1 MADGSIRIDAT
12 VSDEQA
18 KKQIAQMTKD
28 IEKQSAAV
36 DKQAAKVH
44 KLAEQWNKVAAG
56 GTKGIKMQADLAAT
70 EKEAARLAARLD
82 EVNAEIEKAQSD
94 YNTKLKQA
102 ATGAIPQEEFSESA
116 QKLNSLVAESDKL
129 GEALRNADDKAAQLK
144 QQLAEIKQSSTMSS
158 AGQNVRQNLSN
169 ETTQLENMKAGL
181 KQSKSEMN
189 DFVSQ
194 TNSKMAK
201 LKRVVAGLGAGLKTS
216 VGSLQNSLGGKLGA
230 AIDKLKAK
238 FSNFGRSS
246 QKSMKKA
253 TGGVQSFGVRLRSI
267 VAGAL
272 FFNLISKALTAMADR
287 LGKALLANQTFAKSF
302 GQVKSNLL
310 TAFQP
315 IYESIIPW
323 LNKLMQALAQVT
335 AQMAQFIAS
344 VFGTTAQQ
352 AQENAKELNKQ
363 TDALDSTASSA
374 KKAEKALA
382 SFDTVQKLTNNSNN
396 TTDPSAPKFDT
407 DYSAVKNQTPQWLTD
422 FWKVFQDSWAQYG
435 QQTIESAKN
444 ALSALK
450 DMVSA
455 IGQSFM
461 AIWTNGTGLETLNN
475 IQLLL
480 QTIFDLIT
488 AIATAFTNA
497 WNTNN
502 TGEQMLQAIMNLLN
516 TIIQIITSIGQAFIN
531 AWNSGNA
538 GQAMLQAIMTAITN
552 VVSFVNSIGQ
562 AFLTAW
568 NDAGLGESIMGH
580 IISIVTNIAN
590 VIGNISQRLQEAWEK
605 NNNGVQIWEAIL
617 GIVDSILGFI
627 DRITE
632 ATAQW
637 AAHLNFEPLMESIRN
652 ILQAIKNLA
661 DSLGDV
667 LGDLYENVVLPMLTW
682 VIQTG
687 LPGLIN
693 LLASVIQFLAEHKT
707 LLALLT
713 DAVIGFVAAFKIASI
728 IQQLAS
734 MATAIGKVVSGISP
748 LTAVLALVITLTVGI
763 MRAWS
768 NLTPLERAT
777 TVIYGIVAAVAALA
791 VALGAVTGAAGAIA
805 AAAALAIGIGMVY
818 KNINAASKRSASS
831 TRAYSLG
838 NADRPVAL
846 STSDIPA
853 LANGAVISPNS
864 EFLALLGDQKSG
876 VNVETPLSTMID
888 AFNAALDARGGT
900 GNSSQPIELYIDG
913 AKFAR
918 ITGPYNS
925 GETRRRGVSL
935 VTGGA

>member
-158 AGQNVRQNLSN
+158 AGQNVRQNLAN

-201 LKRVVAGLGAGLKTS
+201 LKRVIAGLGAGLKTS
-216 VGSLQNSLGGKLGA
+216 VGSLQNFLGGKLGA

-382 SFDTVQKLTNNSNN
+382 SFDTVQKLTNKT
-396 TTDPSAPKFDT
+396 TTDPSTPKFDT
-407 DYSAVKNQTPQWLTD
+407 DYSAAKNQTPQWLTD

-480 QTIFDLIT
+480 QTIFNLIT

-516 TIIQIITSIGQAFIN
+516 TIIQIITSIGQAFIA
-531 AWNSGNA
+531 AWNDGNA

-562 AFLTAW
+562 AFLVAW
-568 NDAGLGESIMGH
+568 NQAGLGESIMGH

-590 VIGNISQRLQEAWEK
+590 AIGNISQRLQEAWEK

-617 GIVDSILGFI
+617 GIVDSILGYI
-627 DRITE
+627 DRCSK
-632 ATAQW
+632 ATADW
-637 AAHLNFEPLMESIRN
+637 AAQLNFEPLMESIKN
-652 ILQAIKNLA
+652 LLQAIKNLV
-661 DSLGDV
+661 DTIGEV
-667 LGDLYENVVLPMLTW
+667 LGNVHQSVVLPFLGW
-682 VIQTG
+682 VIETA

-693 LLASVIQFLAEHKT
+693 LLATVIQFLSEHQN
-707 LLALLT
+707 LLVVLT
-713 DAVIGFVAAFKIASI
+713 GLVVGFIAAFKLAVI
-728 IQQLAS
+728 IQQLIKMAS
-734 MATAIGKVVSGISP
+734 AISDVIALFTANPILIAVVAIV
-748 LTAVLALVITLTVGI
+748 AALALVIANWNKIKEVAGNVCDWIVEKIQAIIQTIKDAIQSVKDFFSTIGNKVSSGI
-763 MRAWS
+763 
-768 NLTPLERAT
+768 
-777 TVIYGIVAAVAALA
+777 
-791 VALGAVTGAAGAIA
+791 
-805 AAAALAIGIGMVY
+805 
-818 KNINAASKRSASS
+818 SS
-831 TRAYSLG
+831 FFGGGTSAYSLP
-838 NADRPVAL
+838 ASAAVSSYSL
-846 STSDIPA
+846 DIPA

-918 ITGPYNS
+918 ITGPYNT

-935 VTGGA
+935 VAGGA

>member
-36 DKQAAKVH
+36 DKQAAKVQ

-158 AGQNVRQNLSN
+158 AGQNVRQSLAN

-201 LKRVVAGLGAGLKTS
+201 LKRVIAGLGAGLKTS
-216 VGSLQNSLGGKLGA
+216 VGSLQNFLGGKLGA

-238 FSNFGRSS
+238 FANFGRSS

-323 LNKLMQALAQVT
+323 LNKLMQALSQVT

-382 SFDTVQKLTNNSNN
+382 SFDTVQKLTNN

-407 DYSAVKNQTPQWLTD
+407 DYSAAKNQTPQWLTD

-461 AIWTNGTGLETLNN
+461 AVWTNGTGLALLNN

-516 TIIQIITSIGQAFIN
+516 TIIQIITSIGQAFIA
-531 AWNSGNA
+531 AWNDGNA
-538 GQAMLQAIMTAITN
+538 GQIMLQSIMTLITTVVQAISAIGQAFLAAWNDGNAGQTMIN
-552 VVSFVNSIGQ
+552 TLIQMITAVVSLVNSIGQ
-562 AFLTAW
+562 AFIAAW
-568 NDAGLGESIMGH
+568 TDAGLGESIFSNILS
-580 IISIVTNIAN
+580 IITNIENAIKSLAEN
-590 VIGNISQRLQEAWEK
+590 LQSAWEY
-605 NNNGVQIWEAIL
+605 NGNGVAVWESVLKIIDDVLA
-617 GIVDSILGFI
+617 GIDKMSQ
-627 DRITE
+627 
-632 ATAQW
+632 ATADW
-637 AAHLNFEPLMESIRN
+637 ASGLNFEPLVTAFNNFMAALEPVVDLIMN
-652 ILQAIKNLA
+652 GLA
-661 DSLGDV
+661 WAW
-667 LGDLYENVVLPMLTW
+667 ENVLLPLASWTIEEAAPAVL
-682 VIQTG
+682 
-687 LPGLIN
+687 N
-693 LLASVIQFLAEHKT
+693 LLAA
-707 LLALLT
+707 ALQ
-713 DAVIGFVAAFKIASI
+713 AVY
-728 IQQLAS
+728 
-734 MATAIGKVVSGISP
+734 KVVSALAPILQTIWSIIKPIVQFIGFSVISIIKGLTDTITKLGDAISFVLNLISKIGSGIGSGISS
-748 LTAVLALVITLTVGI
+748 LVG
-763 MRAWS
+763 
-768 NLTPLERAT
+768 
-777 TVIYGIVAAVAALA
+777 
-791 VALGAVTGAAGAIA
+791 ALGGGLSAFSMDSPTAAY
-805 AAAALAIGIGMVY
+805 AL
-818 KNINAASKRSASS
+818 
-831 TRAYSLG
+831 
-838 NADRPVAL
+838 
-846 STSDIPA
+846 DIPA
-853 LANGAVISPNS
+853 LANGAVIGPNS

>member
-36 DKQAAKVH
+36 DKQAAKVQ
-44 KLAEQWNKVAAG
+44 KLADQWNKVAAG

-102 ATGAIPQEEFSESA
+102 TTGAIPQEEFSESA

-158 AGQNVRQNLSN
+158 AGQNVRQSLDN
-169 ETTQLENMKAGL
+169 ETTQLGNMKAGL

-201 LKRVVAGLGAGLKTS
+201 LKRVIAGLGVGLKSS

-287 LGKALLANQTFAKSF
+287 LGKALLANKTFAKSF

-352 AQENAKELNKQ
+352 AQENAKELNEQ

-382 SFDTVQKLTNNSNN
+382 SFDTVQKLSNNSNN

-516 TIIQIITSIGQAFIN
+516 TIIQIITSIGQAFIA
-531 AWNSGNA
+531 AWNDGNA
-538 GQAMLQAIMTAITN
+538 GQIMLQAIMTAITN

-562 AFLTAW
+562 AFIVAW
-568 NDAGLGESIMGH
+568 NQAGLGESIMGH
-580 IISIVTNIAN
+580 IISIITNIVNA
-590 VIGNISQRLQEAWEK
+590 IGNIAQRLQEAWEK
-605 NNNGVQIWEAIL
+605 NNTGVAIWTAIL
-617 GIVDSILGFI
+617 GIVDSVLGFV
-627 DRITE
+627 DRIAQ
-632 ATAQW
+632 ATANW
-637 AAHLNFEPLMESIRN
+637 AAQLNFSPLLESIKT
-652 ILQAIKNLA
+652 LLEGVKNLT
-661 DSLGDV
+661 DTLGESLGEIYQDII
-667 LGDLYENVVLPMLTW
+667 LPLLTW

-687 LPGLIN
+687 LP
-693 LLASVIQFLAEHKT
+693 SVIT
-707 LLALLT
+707 LLGSLANFIANNKVLVKSLIET
-713 DAVIGFVAAFKIASI
+713 VTLFVAAWKLTGIIAAVAKLVSTI
-728 IQQLAS
+728 NPLA
-734 MATAIGKVVSGISP
+734 AALGLVV
-748 LTAVLALVITLTVGI
+748 TLTLAV
-763 MRAWS
+763 MNAWS
-768 NLTPLERAT
+768 NLTTLERVT
-777 TVIYGIVAAVAALA
+777 TIIYGVVAAVAALA
-791 VALGAVTGAAGAIA
+791 VALGAVTGPAGAIA
-805 AAAALAIGIGMVY
+805 AAASIAVGIGMVALNTS
-818 KNINAASKRSASS
+818 KANKRSPSG
-831 TRAYSLG
+831 TRAYSG
-838 NADRPVAL
+838 DFSRPVAFSL
-846 STSDIPA
+846 DSVPH

>member
-158 AGQNVRQNLSN
+158 AGQNVRQNLAN

-201 LKRVVAGLGAGLKTS
+201 LKRVIAGLGAGLKTS
-216 VGSLQNSLGGKLGA
+216 VGSLQNFLGGKLGA
-230 AIDKLKAK
+230 AIDKLKSK
-238 FSNFGRSS
+238 FANFGRTS

-407 DYSAVKNQTPQWLTD
+407 DYSAAKNQTPQWLTD

-455 IGQSFM
+455 IGQAFM
-461 AIWTNGTGLETLNN
+461 EVWTNGTGLETLNN

-480 QTIFDLIT
+480 QTIFNLIT

-497 WNTNN
+497 WNANN

-516 TIIQIITSIGQAFIN
+516 TIIQIITSIGQAFIA
-531 AWNSGNA
+531 AWNDGNA
-538 GQAMLQAIMTAITN
+538 GQIMLQSIMTLITTVVQAINAIGQAFLAAWNDGNAGQTMIN
-552 VVSFVNSIGQ
+552 TLIQMITAVVNLVNSIGQ
-562 AFLTAW
+562 AFISAW
-568 NDAGLGESIMGH
+568 TDAGLGESIFSNILS
-580 IISIVTNIAN
+580 IITNIENAIKSLAEN
-590 VIGNISQRLQEAWEK
+590 LQSAWEY
-605 NNNGVQIWEAIL
+605 NGNGVAVWE
-617 GIVDSILGFI
+617 SILKII
-627 DRITE
+627 DDVLAGIDKMSQ
-632 ATAQW
+632 ATADW
-637 AAHLNFEPLMESIRN
+637 ASGLNFEPLVTAFN
-652 ILQAIKNLA
+652 NLMA
-661 DSLGDV
+661 ALEPV
-667 LGDLYENVVLPMLTW
+667 VDLIMNGLAWAWENVLLPLASWTIEEAAPAVL
-682 VIQTG
+682 
-687 LPGLIN
+687 N
-693 LLASVIQFLAEHKT
+693 LLAA
-707 LLALLT
+707 ALQ
-713 DAVIGFVAAFKIASI
+713 AVY
-728 IQQLAS
+728 
-734 MATAIGKVVSGISP
+734 KVVSALAPILQTIWSIIKPIVQFIGFSVISIIKGLTDTIAKLGDMLSFVLNLISKIGSSIGSGISS
-748 LTAVLALVITLTVGI
+748 LVG
-763 MRAWS
+763 
-768 NLTPLERAT
+768 
-777 TVIYGIVAAVAALA
+777 
-791 VALGAVTGAAGAIA
+791 ALGGGLSAFSLDSPTAAY
-805 AAAALAIGIGMVY
+805 AL
-818 KNINAASKRSASS
+818 
-831 TRAYSLG
+831 
-838 NADRPVAL
+838 
-846 STSDIPA
+846 DIPA

-935 VTGGA
+935 VAGGA

>member
-18 KKQIAQMTKD
+18 KKQIAQMTKY

-36 DKQAAKVH
+36 DKQAAKVQ

-158 AGQNVRQNLSN
+158 AGQNVRQNLAN
-169 ETTQLENMKAGL
+169 ETTQLGNMKAGL
-181 KQSKSEMN
+181 KQSKTEMN

-216 VGSLQNSLGGKLGA
+216 VGSLQNFLGGKLGA

-238 FSNFGRSS
+238 FSNFGRSI

-382 SFDTVQKLTNNSNN
+382 SFDTVQKLSNNSSN

-407 DYSAVKNQTPQWLTD
+407 DYSAAKNQTPQWLTD

-502 TGEQMLQAIMNLLN
+502 TGEQMLQAIMDLLN
-516 TIIQIITSIGQAFIN
+516 TIIQIITSIGQAFIA
-531 AWNSGNA
+531 AWNDGNA
-538 GQAMLQAIMTAITN
+538 GQIMLQSIMTLITTVVQAISAIGQAFLAAWNDGNAGQTMIN
-552 VVSFVNSIGQ
+552 TLIQMITAVVNLVNSIGQ
-562 AFLTAW
+562 AFIAAW
-568 NDAGLGESIMGH
+568 SDAGLGESIFSNILS
-580 IISIVTNIAN
+580 IITNIENTIKSLAEN
-590 VIGNISQRLQEAWEK
+590 LQSAWEY
-605 NNNGVQIWEAIL
+605 NGNGVAVWESIL
-617 GIVDSILGFI
+617 KIVDDVLAGI
-627 DRITE
+627 DKMSQ
-632 ATAQW
+632 ATADW
-637 AAHLNFEPLMESIRN
+637 ASGLNFEPLVTAFNNFMAALEPVVDLIMN
-652 ILQAIKNLA
+652 GLA
-661 DSLGDV
+661 WAW
-667 LGDLYENVVLPMLTW
+667 ENVLLPLASWTIEEAVPAVL
-682 VIQTG
+682 
-687 LPGLIN
+687 N
-693 LLASVIQFLAEHKT
+693 LLAA
-707 LLALLT
+707 ALQ
-713 DAVIGFVAAFKIASI
+713 AVY
-728 IQQLAS
+728 
-734 MATAIGKVVSGISP
+734 KVVSALAPILQTIWSIIKPIVQFIGFSVISIIKGLTDTITKLGDALSFVINLISKIGSGIGSGISS
-748 LTAVLALVITLTVGI
+748 LVG
-763 MRAWS
+763 
-768 NLTPLERAT
+768 
-777 TVIYGIVAAVAALA
+777 
-791 VALGAVTGAAGAIA
+791 ALGGG
-805 AAAALAIGIGMVY
+805 L
-818 KNINAASKRSASS
+818 SAFSLDS
-831 TRAYSLG
+831 PTAAYSL
-838 NADRPVAL
+838 
-846 STSDIPA
+846 DIPA

-900 GNSSQPIELYIDG
+900 VNSSQPIELYIDG

-935 VTGGA
+935 VAGGA

>member
-1 MADGSIRIDAT
+1 MADGSIRIEAT

-36 DKQAAKVH
+36 DKQAAKVQ

-56 GTKGIKMQADLAAT
+56 GTKGVKMQADLAAT

-158 AGQNVRQNLSN
+158 AGQNVRQNLAN

-201 LKRVVAGLGAGLKTS
+201 LKRVVAGLGAGLKSS
-216 VGSLQNSLGGKLGA
+216 VGSLQNFLGGKLGA

-287 LGKALLANQTFAKSF
+287 LGKALLANKTFAKSF

-382 SFDTVQKLTNNSNN
+382 SFDTVQKLTNKT
-396 TTDPSAPKFDT
+396 TTDPSTPKFDT
-407 DYSAVKNQTPQWLTD
+407 DYSAAKNQTPQWLTD

-455 IGQSFM
+455 IGQAFM
-461 AIWTNGTGLETLNN
+461 EVWTNGTGLETLNN

-480 QTIFDLIT
+480 QTIFNLIT

-516 TIIQIITSIGQAFIN
+516 TIIQIITSIGQAFIA
-531 AWNSGNA
+531 AWNDGNA

-562 AFLTAW
+562 AFLVAW
-568 NDAGLGESIMGH
+568 NQAGLGESIMGH

-590 VIGNISQRLQEAWEK
+590 AIGNISQRLQEAWEK

-617 GIVDSILGFI
+617 GIVDSILGYI
-627 DRITE
+627 DRCSK
-632 ATAQW
+632 ATADW
-637 AAHLNFEPLMESIRN
+637 AAQLNFEPLMESIKN
-652 ILQAIKNLA
+652 LLQAIKNLV
-661 DSLGDV
+661 DTIGEV
-667 LGDLYENVVLPMLTW
+667 LGNVHQSVVLPFLGW
-682 VIQTG
+682 VIETA

-693 LLASVIQFLAEHKT
+693 LLATVIQFLSEHQN
-707 LLALLT
+707 LLVVLT
-713 DAVIGFVAAFKIASI
+713 GLVVGFIAAFKLAVI
-728 IQQLAS
+728 IQQLIKMAS
-734 MATAIGKVVSGISP
+734 AISDVIALFTANPILIAVVAIV
-748 LTAVLALVITLTVGI
+748 AALALVIANWNKIKEVAGNVCDWIVEKIQAIIQTIKDAIQSVKDFFSTIGNKVSSGI
-763 MRAWS
+763 
-768 NLTPLERAT
+768 
-777 TVIYGIVAAVAALA
+777 
-791 VALGAVTGAAGAIA
+791 
-805 AAAALAIGIGMVY
+805 
-818 KNINAASKRSASS
+818 SS
-831 TRAYSLG
+831 FFGGGTSAYSLP
-838 NADRPVAL
+838 ASAAVSSYSL
-846 STSDIPA
+846 DIPA

>member
-36 DKQAAKVH
+36 DKQAAKVQ
-44 KLAEQWNKVAAG
+44 KLADQWNKVAAG

-102 ATGAIPQEEFSESA
+102 STGAIPQEEFSESA

-158 AGQNVRQNLSN
+158 AGQNVRQSLDN
-169 ETTQLENMKAGL
+169 ETTQLGNMKAGL

-201 LKRVVAGLGAGLKTS
+201 LKRVIAGLGVGLKSS

-238 FSNFGRSS
+238 FSSFGRSS

-382 SFDTVQKLTNNSNN
+382 SFDTVQKLTNKT
-396 TTDPSAPKFDT
+396 TTDPSTPKFDT
-407 DYSAVKNQTPQWLTD
+407 DYSAAKNQTPQWLTD

-455 IGQSFM
+455 IGHSFM

-480 QTIFDLIT
+480 QTIFNLIA

-590 VIGNISQRLQEAWEK
+590 AIGNISQRLQEAWEK

-617 GIVDSILGFI
+617 GIVDSILGYI
-627 DRITE
+627 DRCSK
-632 ATAQW
+632 ATADW
-637 AAHLNFEPLMESIRN
+637 AAQLNFEPLMESIKN
-652 ILQAIKNLA
+652 LLQAIKNLV
-661 DSLGDV
+661 DTIGEV
-667 LGDLYENVVLPMLTW
+667 LGNVHQSVVLPFLGW
-682 VIQTG
+682 VIETA

-693 LLASVIQFLAEHKT
+693 LLATVIQFLSEHQN
-707 LLALLT
+707 LLVVLT
-713 DAVIGFVAAFKIASI
+713 GLVVGFIAAFKLVAI
-728 IQQLAS
+728 IQQLIKMAS
-734 MATAIGKVVSGISP
+734 AISDVIALFTANPILIAVVAIV
-748 LTAVLALVITLTVGI
+748 AALALVIANWNKIKEVAGNVCD
-763 MRAWS
+763 W
-768 NLTPLERAT
+768 
-777 TVIYGIVAAVAALA
+777 IVEKIQ
-791 VALGAVTGAAGAIA
+791 AIIQTIKDA
-805 AAAALAIGIGMVY
+805 IQSVKDFFSAIGNKV
-818 KNINAASKRSASS
+818 SS
-831 TRAYSLG
+831 GISSFFGGGTSAYSLP
-838 NADRPVAL
+838 ASAAVSSYAL
-846 STSDIPA
+846 DIPA

>member
-1 MADGSIRIDAT
+1 MADGSIRIEAT

-36 DKQAAKVH
+36 DKQAAKVQ

-144 QQLAEIKQSSTMSS
+144 QQLAEIKQSSAMSS
-158 AGQNVRQNLSN
+158 AGQNVRQSLAN
-169 ETTQLENMKAGL
+169 ETTQLDNMKAGL

-201 LKRVVAGLGAGLKTS
+201 LKRIVAGLGAGLKTS

-253 TGGVQSFGVRLRSI
+253 TGGVQSFSVRLRSI

-287 LGKALLANQTFAKSF
+287 LGKALLANKTFAKSF

-382 SFDTVQKLTNNSNN
+382 SFDTVQKLSNKT

-407 DYSAVKNQTPQWLTD
+407 DYSAAKNQTPQWLTD

-461 AIWTNGTGLETLNN
+461 EIWTNGTGLETLNN

-480 QTIFDLIT
+480 QTIFNLIT

-590 VIGNISQRLQEAWEK
+590 AIGNISQRLQEAWEK

-617 GIVDSILGFI
+617 GIVDSILGYI
-627 DRITE
+627 DRCSK
-632 ATAQW
+632 ATADW
-637 AAHLNFEPLMESIRN
+637 AAQLNFEPLMESIKN
-652 ILQAIKNLA
+652 LLQAIKNLV
-661 DSLGDV
+661 DTIGEV
-667 LGDLYENVVLPMLTW
+667 LGNVHQSVVLPFLGW
-682 VIQTG
+682 VIETA

-693 LLASVIQFLAEHKT
+693 LLATVIQFLSEHQN
-707 LLALLT
+707 LLVVLT
-713 DAVIGFVAAFKIASI
+713 GLVVGFIAAFKLAAI
-728 IQQLAS
+728 IQQLVKMAS
-734 MATAIGKVVSGISP
+734 TISDVIALFTANPILIAVVAIV
-748 LTAVLALVITLTVGI
+748 AALALVIANWNKIKEVAGNVCD
-763 MRAWS
+763 W
-768 NLTPLERAT
+768 
-777 TVIYGIVAAVAALA
+777 IVEKIQ
-791 VALGAVTGAAGAIA
+791 AIIQTIKDA
-805 AAAALAIGIGMVY
+805 IQSVKDFFSAIGNKVSGGI
-818 KNINAASKRSASS
+818 SS
-831 TRAYSLG
+831 FFGGGTSAYSLP
-838 NADRPVAL
+838 ASAAVSSYAL
-846 STSDIPA
+846 DIPA

-864 EFLALLGDQKSG
+864 EFLALLGDQKNG

-935 VTGGA
+935 VAGGA

>member
-1 MADGSIRIDAT
+1 MADGSIRIEAT

-36 DKQAAKVH
+36 DKQAAKVQ

-56 GTKGIKMQADLAAT
+56 GTKGTKMQADLAAT

-82 EVNAEIEKAQSD
+82 EVNTEIEKAQSD

-144 QQLAEIKQSSTMSS
+144 QQLAEIKQSSAMSS
-158 AGQNVRQNLSN
+158 AGQNVRQSLAN
-169 ETTQLENMKAGL
+169 ETTQLDNMKAGL

-201 LKRVVAGLGAGLKTS
+201 LKRIVAGLGAGLKTS

-287 LGKALLANQTFAKSF
+287 LGKAMLANKTFAKSF

-315 IYESIIPW
+315 IYEAIIPW

-335 AQMAQFIAS
+335 AQMVQFIAS

-382 SFDTVQKLTNNSNN
+382 SFDTVQKLSNG
-396 TTDPSAPKFDT
+396 TTDPSTPKFDT
-407 DYSAVKNQTPQWLTD
+407 DYSAAKNQTPQWLTD

-455 IGQSFM
+455 IGQAFM
-461 AIWTNGTGLETLNN
+461 AVWTNGTGLALLNN

-480 QTIFDLIT
+480 QTIFNLIT

-516 TIIQIITSIGQAFIN
+516 TIIQIITSIGQAFIA
-531 AWNSGNA
+531 AWNDGNA
-538 GQAMLQAIMTAITN
+538 GQIMLQSIMTLITTVVQAINAIGQAFLAAWNDGNAGQTMIN
-552 VVSFVNSIGQ
+552 SLIQMITAVVNLVNSIGQ
-562 AFLTAW
+562 AFIAAW
-568 NDAGLGESIMGH
+568 SDAGLGESIFSNILS
-580 IISIVTNIAN
+580 IITNIENAIKSLAEN
-590 VIGNISQRLQEAWEK
+590 LQSAWEY
-605 NNNGVQIWEAIL
+605 NGNGVAVWE
-617 GIVDSILGFI
+617 SILKII
-627 DRITE
+627 DDVLAGIDKMSQ
-632 ATAQW
+632 ATADW
-637 AAHLNFEPLMESIRN
+637 ASGLNFEPLVTSFNNFMAALEPVVDLIMNGLAWAWENVLLPLASWTIEEAAPAVLN
-652 ILQAIKNLA
+652 LLAAALQAIYKVVSALA
-661 DSLGDV
+661 PILQTIWSIIKPIVQFIGFSVISIIEGLTDTITKLGDV
-667 LGDLYENVVLPMLTW
+667 ISFVLN
-682 VIQTG
+682 
-687 LPGLIN
+687 LI
-693 LLASVIQFLAEHKT
+693 SK
-707 LLALLT
+707 
-713 DAVIGFVAAFKIASI
+713 IGSG
-728 IQQLAS
+728 
-734 MATAIGKVVSGISP
+734 IGSGISS
-748 LTAVLALVITLTVGI
+748 LVG
-763 MRAWS
+763 
-768 NLTPLERAT
+768 
-777 TVIYGIVAAVAALA
+777 
-791 VALGAVTGAAGAIA
+791 ALGGGLSAFSLDSPTAAY
-805 AAAALAIGIGMVY
+805 AL
-818 KNINAASKRSASS
+818 
-831 TRAYSLG
+831 
-838 NADRPVAL
+838 
-846 STSDIPA
+846 DIPA

-888 AFNAALDARGGT
+888 AFNAALDARGGA

-918 ITGPYNS
+918 ITGPYNT

-935 VTGGA
+935 VAGGA

>member
-36 DKQAAKVH
+36 DKQAAKVQ

-82 EVNAEIEKAQSD
+82 EVNAEIEKAQID

-158 AGQNVRQNLSN
+158 AGQNVRQNLAN
-169 ETTQLENMKAGL
+169 ETTQLDNMKAGL

-201 LKRVVAGLGAGLKTS
+201 LKRVIAGLGAGLKTS
-216 VGSLQNSLGGKLGA
+216 VGSLQNFLGGKLGA

-238 FSNFGRSS
+238 FANFGRSS

-287 LGKALLANQTFAKSF
+287 LGKALLANKTFAKSF

-382 SFDTVQKLTNNSNN
+382 SFDTVQKLSNNSSN

-516 TIIQIITSIGQAFIN
+516 TIIQIITSIGQAFIA
-531 AWNSGNA
+531 AWNDGNA
-538 GQAMLQAIMTAITN
+538 GQIMLQSIMTLITTVVQAINAIGQAFLAAWNDGNAGQTMIN
-552 VVSFVNSIGQ
+552 TLIQMITAVVNLVNSIGQ
-562 AFLTAW
+562 AFITAW
-568 NDAGLGESIMGH
+568 TDAGLGESIFSNILS
-580 IISIVTNIAN
+580 IITNIENTIKSLAEN
-590 VIGNISQRLQEAWEK
+590 LQSAWEY
-605 NNNGVQIWEAIL
+605 NGNGVAIWESIL
-617 GIVDSILGFI
+617 KIVDDVLAGI
-627 DRITE
+627 DKMSQ
-632 ATAQW
+632 ATADW
-637 AAHLNFEPLMESIRN
+637 ASGLNFEPLVTAFNNFMAALEPVVDLIVNGLAWAWENVLLPLASWTIEEAAPAILN
-652 ILQAIKNLA
+652 LLAAALQAI
-661 DSLGDV
+661 
-667 LGDLYENVVLPMLTW
+667 Y
-682 VIQTG
+682 
-687 LPGLIN
+687 
-693 LLASVIQFLAEHKT
+693 
-707 LLALLT
+707 
-713 DAVIGFVAAFKIASI
+713 
-728 IQQLAS
+728 
-734 MATAIGKVVSGISP
+734 KVVSALAPILQTIWSIIKPIVQFIGFSVISIIKGLTDTITKLGDAISFVLNLISKIGSGIGSGISS
-748 LTAVLALVITLTVGI
+748 LVG
-763 MRAWS
+763 
-768 NLTPLERAT
+768 
-777 TVIYGIVAAVAALA
+777 
-791 VALGAVTGAAGAIA
+791 ALGGGLSAFSLDSPTAAY
-805 AAAALAIGIGMVY
+805 AL
-818 KNINAASKRSASS
+818 
-831 TRAYSLG
+831 
-838 NADRPVAL
+838 
-846 STSDIPA
+846 DIPA

-900 GNSSQPIELYIDG
+900 VNSSQPIELYIDG

>member
-36 DKQAAKVH
+36 DKQAAKVQ

-102 ATGAIPQEEFSESA
+102 ATGTIPQEEFSESA

-158 AGQNVRQNLSN
+158 AGQNVRQNLAN
-169 ETTQLENMKAGL
+169 ETTQLGNMKAGL

-201 LKRVVAGLGAGLKTS
+201 LKRVVASLGVGLKNS
-216 VGSLQNSLGGKLGA
+216 VGSLRNFLGGKLGA

-502 TGEQMLQAIMNLLN
+502 TGEQMLQSIMNLLN
-516 TIIQIITSIGQAFIN
+516 TIIQIITSIGQAFIA
-531 AWNSGNA
+531 AWNDGNA
-538 GQAMLQAIMTAITN
+538 GQIMLQSIMTLITTVVQAISAIGQAFLAAWNDGNAGQTMIN
-552 VVSFVNSIGQ
+552 TLIQMITAVVNLVNSIGQ
-562 AFLTAW
+562 AFIAAW
-568 NDAGLGESIMGH
+568 TDAGLGESIFSNILS
-580 IISIVTNIAN
+580 IITNIENAIKSLAEN
-590 VIGNISQRLQEAWEK
+590 LQSAWEY
-605 NNNGVQIWEAIL
+605 NGNGVAIWE
-617 GIVDSILGFI
+617 SILKII
-627 DRITE
+627 DDVLAGIDKMSQ
-632 ATAQW
+632 ATADW
-637 AAHLNFEPLMESIRN
+637 ASGLNFEPLVTAFNNFMAALEPVVDLIMN
-652 ILQAIKNLA
+652 GLA
-661 DSLGDV
+661 WAW
-667 LGDLYENVVLPMLTW
+667 ENVLLPLASWTIEEAAPAVL
-682 VIQTG
+682 
-687 LPGLIN
+687 N
-693 LLASVIQFLAEHKT
+693 LLAA
-707 LLALLT
+707 ALQ
-713 DAVIGFVAAFKIASI
+713 AVY
-728 IQQLAS
+728 
-734 MATAIGKVVSGISP
+734 KVVSALAPILQTIWSIIKPIVQFIGFSVISIIKGLTDTITKLGDALSFVINLISKIGSGIGSGISS
-748 LTAVLALVITLTVGI
+748 LVG
-763 MRAWS
+763 
-768 NLTPLERAT
+768 
-777 TVIYGIVAAVAALA
+777 
-791 VALGAVTGAAGAIA
+791 ALGGGLSAFSLDSPTAAY
-805 AAAALAIGIGMVY
+805 AL
-818 KNINAASKRSASS
+818 
-831 TRAYSLG
+831 
-838 NADRPVAL
+838 
-846 STSDIPA
+846 DIPA

>member
-36 DKQAAKVH
+36 DKQAAKVQ

-82 EVNAEIEKAQSD
+82 EVNAEIEKTQSD

-144 QQLAEIKQSSTMSS
+144 QQLVEIKQSSTMSS
-158 AGQNVRQNLSN
+158 AGQNVRQNLAN

-201 LKRVVAGLGAGLKTS
+201 LKRVIASLGAGLKTS
-216 VGSLQNSLGGKLGA
+216 VGSLQNFLGGKLGA

-238 FSNFGRSS
+238 FANFGRSS

-287 LGKALLANQTFAKSF
+287 LGKALLANKTFAKSF

-407 DYSAVKNQTPQWLTD
+407 DYSAAKNQTPKWLTN

-455 IGQSFM
+455 IGQAFM
-461 AIWTNGTGLETLNN
+461 SVWTNGTGLELLNN

-480 QTIFDLIT
+480 QTIFNLIT

-502 TGEQMLQAIMNLLN
+502 TGEQMLQSIMNLLN
-516 TIIQIITSIGQAFIN
+516 TIIQIITSIGQAFIA
-531 AWNSGNA
+531 AWNDGNA
-538 GQAMLQAIMTAITN
+538 GQIMLQSIMTLITTVVQAINAIGQAFLAAWNDGNAGQTMIN
-552 VVSFVNSIGQ
+552 TLIQMITAVVNLVNSIGQ
-562 AFLTAW
+562 AFIAAW
-568 NDAGLGESIMGH
+568 SDAGLGESIFSH
-580 IISIVTNIAN
+580 ILSIITNIENAIKSLAQN
-590 VIGNISQRLQEAWEK
+590 LQSAWEY
-605 NNNGVQIWEAIL
+605 NGNGVAVWE
-617 GIVDSILGFI
+617 SILKII
-627 DRITE
+627 DDVLAGIDKMSQ
-632 ATAQW
+632 ATADW
-637 AAHLNFEPLMESIRN
+637 ASGLNFEPLVTAFNNFMAALEPVVDLIMN
-652 ILQAIKNLA
+652 GLA
-661 DSLGDV
+661 WAW
-667 LGDLYENVVLPMLTW
+667 ENVLLPLASWTIEEAAPAVL
-682 VIQTG
+682 
-687 LPGLIN
+687 N
-693 LLASVIQFLAEHKT
+693 LLAA
-707 LLALLT
+707 ALQ
-713 DAVIGFVAAFKIASI
+713 AVY
-728 IQQLAS
+728 
-734 MATAIGKVVSGISP
+734 KVVSALAPILQTIWSIIKPIVQFIGFSVISIIKGLTDTITKLGDALSFVINLISKIGSGIGSGISS
-748 LTAVLALVITLTVGI
+748 LVG
-763 MRAWS
+763 
-768 NLTPLERAT
+768 
-777 TVIYGIVAAVAALA
+777 
-791 VALGAVTGAAGAIA
+791 ALGGG
-805 AAAALAIGIGMVY
+805 L
-818 KNINAASKRSASS
+818 SAFSLDS
-831 TRAYSLG
+831 PTAAYSL
-838 NADRPVAL
+838 
-846 STSDIPA
+846 DIPA

>member
-36 DKQAAKVH
+36 DKQAAKVQ

-70 EKEAARLAARLD
+70 EKESARLATRLD

-94 YNTKLKQA
+94 YSTKLKQA

-116 QKLNSLVAESDKL
+116 QKLNSLVAESDRL
-129 GEALRNADDKAAQLK
+129 GEALRNADAKAAQLK

-158 AGQNVRQNLSN
+158 AGQNVRQNLAN

-201 LKRVVAGLGAGLKTS
+201 LKRVIAGLGAGLKTS

-238 FSNFGRSS
+238 FANFGRSS

-382 SFDTVQKLTNNSNN
+382 SFDTVQKLSNNSNN

-407 DYSAVKNQTPQWLTD
+407 DYSAAKNQTPQWLTD

-516 TIIQIITSIGQAFIN
+516 TIIQIITSIGQAFIA
-531 AWNSGNA
+531 AWNDGNA
-538 GQAMLQAIMTAITN
+538 GQIMLQSIMTLITTVVQAISAIGQAFLAAWNDGNAGQTMIN
-552 VVSFVNSIGQ
+552 TLIQMITAVVNLVNSIGQ
-562 AFLTAW
+562 AFIAAW
-568 NDAGLGESIMGH
+568 TDAGLGESIFSNILS
-580 IISIVTNIAN
+580 IITNIENAIKSLAEN
-590 VIGNISQRLQEAWEK
+590 LQSAWEY
-605 NNNGVQIWEAIL
+605 NGNGVAIWE
-617 GIVDSILGFI
+617 SILKII
-627 DRITE
+627 DDVLAGIDKMSQ
-632 ATAQW
+632 ATADW
-637 AAHLNFEPLMESIRN
+637 ASGLNFEPLVTAFNNFMAALEPVVDLIMNGLAWAWENVLLPLASWTIEEAAPAILN
-652 ILQAIKNLA
+652 LLAAALQAI
-661 DSLGDV
+661 
-667 LGDLYENVVLPMLTW
+667 Y
-682 VIQTG
+682 
-687 LPGLIN
+687 
-693 LLASVIQFLAEHKT
+693 
-707 LLALLT
+707 
-713 DAVIGFVAAFKIASI
+713 
-728 IQQLAS
+728 
-734 MATAIGKVVSGISP
+734 KVVSALAPILQTIWSIIKPIVQFIGFSVISIIKGLTDTITKLGDALSFVINLISKIGSGIGSGISS
-748 LTAVLALVITLTVGI
+748 LVG
-763 MRAWS
+763 
-768 NLTPLERAT
+768 
-777 TVIYGIVAAVAALA
+777 
-791 VALGAVTGAAGAIA
+791 ALGGG
-805 AAAALAIGIGMVY
+805 L
-818 KNINAASKRSASS
+818 SAFSLDS
-831 TRAYSLG
+831 PTAAYSL
-838 NADRPVAL
+838 
-846 STSDIPA
+846 DIPA

-935 VTGGA
+935 VTGGV

>member
-1 MADGSIRIDAT
+1 MADGSIRIEAT

-36 DKQAAKVH
+36 DKQAAKVQ

-56 GTKGIKMQADLAAT
+56 GAKGIKMQADLAAT
-70 EKEAARLAARLD
+70 EKDAARLATRLD

-158 AGQNVRQNLSN
+158 AGQNVRQSLDN
-169 ETTQLENMKAGL
+169 ETTQLGNMKAGL

-230 AIDKLKAK
+230 AIDKLKSK

-287 LGKALLANQTFAKSF
+287 LGKALLANKTFAKSF

-382 SFDTVQKLTNNSNN
+382 SFDTVQKLTNKT
-396 TTDPSAPKFDT
+396 TTDPSTPKFDT
-407 DYSAVKNQTPQWLTD
+407 DYSAAKNQTPQWLTD

-455 IGQSFM
+455 IGQAFM
-461 AIWTNGTGLETLNN
+461 AVWTNGTGLALLNN

-480 QTIFDLIT
+480 QTIFNLIT

-590 VIGNISQRLQEAWEK
+590 AIGNISQRLQEAWEK

-637 AAHLNFEPLMESIRN
+637 AAQLNFEPLMESIKN
-652 ILQAIKNLA
+652 LLQAIKNLV
-661 DSLGDV
+661 DTIGDV
-667 LGDLYENVVLPMLTW
+667 LGNVYQSVVLPFLGW
-682 VIQTG
+682 VIETA

-693 LLASVIQFLAEHKT
+693 LLASVIQFLSEHQN
-707 LLALLT
+707 LLVVLT
-713 DAVIGFVAAFKIASI
+713 GLVVGFIAAFKLVAI
-728 IQQLAS
+728 IQQLVKMAS
-734 MATAIGKVVSGISP
+734 TISDVIALFTANPILVAVVAIV
-748 LTAVLALVITLTVGI
+748 AALALVIANWNKIKEVAGNVCD
-763 MRAWS
+763 W
-768 NLTPLERAT
+768 
-777 TVIYGIVAAVAALA
+777 IVEKIQ
-791 VALGAVTGAAGAIA
+791 AIIQTIKDA
-805 AAAALAIGIGMVY
+805 IQSVKDFFSAIGNKV
-818 KNINAASKRSASS
+818 SS
-831 TRAYSLG
+831 GISSFFGGGTSAYSLP
-838 NADRPVAL
+838 ASAAVSSYAL
-846 STSDIPA
+846 DIPA

-864 EFLALLGDQKSG
+864 EFLALLGDQKNG

-918 ITGPYNS
+918 ITGPYNT

-935 VTGGA
+935 VAGGA

>member
-1 MADGSIRIDAT
+1 MADGSIRIEAT

-36 DKQAAKVH
+36 DKQAAKVQ

-70 EKEAARLAARLD
+70 EKEAARLATRLD

-116 QKLNSLVAESDKL
+116 QKLNSLVTESDKL

-158 AGQNVRQNLSN
+158 AGQNVRQNLAN
-169 ETTQLENMKAGL
+169 ETTQLDNMKAGL

-201 LKRVVAGLGAGLKTS
+201 LKRVIAGLGAGLKTS

-238 FSNFGRSS
+238 FSGFGRSS

-287 LGKALLANQTFAKSF
+287 LGKALLANKTFAKSF

-352 AQENAKELNKQ
+352 AQENAKELNNQ

-382 SFDTVQKLTNNSNN
+382 SFDTVQKLSNKT
-396 TTDPSAPKFDT
+396 TTDPSTPKFDT
-407 DYSAVKNQTPQWLTD
+407 DYSAAGNQTPQWLTD
-422 FWKVFQDSWAQYG
+422 FWKVFQQSWAQYG

-455 IGQSFM
+455 IGQAFM
-461 AIWTNGTGLETLNN
+461 EVWTNGTGLETLNN

-480 QTIFDLIT
+480 QTIFNLIN

-516 TIIQIITSIGQAFIN
+516 TIIQIITSIGQAFIA
-531 AWNSGNA
+531 AWNDGNA
-538 GQAMLQAIMTAITN
+538 GQIMLQSIMALITTVVQAINAIGQAFLAAWNDGNAGQTMINTLIQMITA
-552 VVSFVNSIGQ
+552 VVNLVNSIGQ
-562 AFLTAW
+562 AFIAAW
-568 NDAGLGESIMGH
+568 TDAGLGESIFSH
-580 IISIVTNIAN
+580 IFSIITNIENAIKSLAEN
-590 VIGNISQRLQEAWEK
+590 LQSAWEY
-605 NNNGVQIWEAIL
+605 NGNGVDIWK
-617 GIVDSILGFI
+617 SILKII
-627 DRITE
+627 DDVLAGIDKMSQ
-632 ATAQW
+632 ATADW
-637 AAHLNFEPLMESIRN
+637 ASGLNFEPLVT
-652 ILQAIKNLA
+652 AFKNFMAALEPVVDLIMNGLA
-661 DSLGDV
+661 WAW
-667 LGDLYENVVLPMLTW
+667 ENVLLPLASWTIEEAAPAVL
-682 VIQTG
+682 
-687 LPGLIN
+687 N
-693 LLASVIQFLAEHKT
+693 LLAA
-707 LLALLT
+707 ALQ
-713 DAVIGFVAAFKIASI
+713 AAY
-728 IQQLAS
+728 
-734 MATAIGKVVSGISP
+734 KVVSALAPILQTIWSIIKPIVQFIGFSVISIIEGLTDTITRLGDAISFVLNLISKIGSGIGSGISS
-748 LTAVLALVITLTVGI
+748 LVG
-763 MRAWS
+763 
-768 NLTPLERAT
+768 
-777 TVIYGIVAAVAALA
+777 
-791 VALGAVTGAAGAIA
+791 ALGGGLSAFSLDSPTAAY
-805 AAAALAIGIGMVY
+805 AL
-818 KNINAASKRSASS
+818 
-831 TRAYSLG
+831 
-838 NADRPVAL
+838 
-846 STSDIPA
+846 DIPA

-935 VTGGA
+935 VAGGA

>member
-1 MADGSIRIDAT
+1 MADGSIRIEAT

-36 DKQAAKVH
+36 DKQAAKVQ

-70 EKEAARLAARLD
+70 EKEAARLATRLD

-94 YNTKLKQA
+94 YSTKLKQA

-158 AGQNVRQNLSN
+158 AGQNVRQNLAN

-201 LKRVVAGLGAGLKTS
+201 LKRVVAGLGAGLKSS

-287 LGKALLANQTFAKSF
+287 LGKALLANKTFAKSF

-382 SFDTVQKLTNNSNN
+382 SFDTVQKLTNKT
-396 TTDPSAPKFDT
+396 TTDPSTPKFDT
-407 DYSAVKNQTPQWLTD
+407 DYSAAKNQTPQWLTD

-455 IGQSFM
+455 IGQAFM
-461 AIWTNGTGLETLNN
+461 AVWTNGTGLALLNN

-480 QTIFDLIT
+480 QTIFNLIT

-497 WNTNN
+497 WNANN

-516 TIIQIITSIGQAFIN
+516 TIVQIITSIGQAFIN

-562 AFLTAW
+562 AFIVAW
-568 NDAGLGESIMGH
+568 NQAGLGESIMGH
-580 IISIVTNIAN
+580 IISIITNIAN
-590 VIGNISQRLQEAWEK
+590 AIGNIAQRLQEAWQE
-605 NNNGVQIWEAIL
+605 NNNGIQIWTAIL
-617 GIVDSILGFI
+617 GIVDSVLGFI

-632 ATAQW
+632 ATANW
-637 AAHLNFEPLMESIRN
+637 AAQLNFTPLMESVRN
-652 ILQAIKNLA
+652 ILQAIKNLV
-661 DSLGDV
+661 DTIGEV
-667 LGDLYENVVLPMLTW
+667 LGNVYQSVVLPFLGW
-682 VIQTG
+682 VIETA

-693 LLASVIQFLAEHKT
+693 LLASVIQFLSEHQN
-707 LLALLT
+707 LLVVLT
-713 DAVIGFVAAFKIASI
+713 GLVVGFIAAFKLVVI
-728 IQQLAS
+728 IQQLAQ
-734 MATAIGKVVSGISP
+734 MASTLSSVIALFTANPILIAIVAIV
-748 LTAVLALVITLTVGI
+748 AALALVIANWDKIKEVAGNVCDWIVEKIKAIIQTIKDAIQSVKDFFSSIGNKVSSGI
-763 MRAWS
+763 S
-768 NLTPLERAT
+768 SFF
-777 TVIYGIVAAVAALA
+777 GG
-791 VALGAVTGAAGAIA
+791 GA
-805 AAAALAIGIGMVY
+805 
-818 KNINAASKRSASS
+818 K
-831 TRAYSLG
+831 AYSLP
-838 NADRPVAL
+838 ASPAVSSYSLDV
-846 STSDIPA
+846 PA

-888 AFNAALDARGGT
+888 AFNAALDARGST

>member
-36 DKQAAKVH
+36 DKQAAKVQ

-70 EKEAARLAARLD
+70 EKEAARLATRLD

-94 YNTKLKQA
+94 YSTKLKQA

-158 AGQNVRQNLSN
+158 AGQNVRQNLAN

-238 FSNFGRSS
+238 FSSFGRSS

-272 FFNLISKALTAMADR
+272 FFNLISKALTAMTDR
-287 LGKALLANQTFAKSF
+287 LGKALLANKTFAKSF

-315 IYESIIPW
+315 IYESIIPL

-382 SFDTVQKLTNNSNN
+382 SFDTVQKLTNKT

-407 DYSAVKNQTPQWLTD
+407 DYSAVKNQAPQWLTD

-480 QTIFDLIT
+480 QTIFNLIT

-562 AFLTAW
+562 AFLVAW
-568 NDAGLGESIMGH
+568 NQAGLGESIMGH

-590 VIGNISQRLQEAWEK
+590 AIGNISQRLQEAWEK

-652 ILQAIKNLA
+652 IMQAIKNLA

-693 LLASVIQFLAEHKT
+693 LLANVIQFLSEHKT

-734 MATAIGKVVSGISP
+734 MAAAIGKVVAGISP
-748 LTAVLALVITLTVGI
+748 LTAVLALVITLTIGI
-763 MRAWS
+763 MSAWS

-791 VALGAVTGAAGAIA
+791 VAIGAVTGAAGAIA

-818 KNINAASKRSASS
+818 KNINAASKRSSASA

-838 NADRPVAL
+838 NTDRPVAF
-846 STSDIPA
+846 SMNDIPA
-853 LANGAVISPNS
+853 LASGAVISPNS

-876 VNVETPLSTMID
+876 VNIETPLSTMID

>member
-158 AGQNVRQNLSN
+158 AGQNVRQSLDN
-169 ETTQLENMKAGL
+169 ETTQLGNMKAGL

-194 TNSKMAK
+194 TNSKMAR
-201 LKRVVAGLGAGLKTS
+201 LKRVIAGLGAGLKTS

-287 LGKALLANQTFAKSF
+287 LGKALLANKTFAKSF

-516 TIIQIITSIGQAFIN
+516 TIVQIITSIGQAFIN

-562 AFLTAW
+562 AFLVAW
-568 NDAGLGESIMGH
+568 NQAGLGESIMGH

-652 ILQAIKNLA
+652 ILKAIKNLA

-713 DAVIGFVAAFKIASI
+713 DAVIGFVTAFKITSI

-748 LTAVLALVITLTVGI
+748 LTAVLALVIALTAGI
-763 MRAWS
+763 MSAWS

-838 NADRPVAL
+838 NADRPVAPYSL
-846 STSDIPA
+846 DIPA

>member
-1 MADGSIRIDAT
+1 MADGSIRIEAT

-36 DKQAAKVH
+36 DKQAAKVQ

-56 GTKGIKMQADLAAT
+56 GTKGTKMQADLAAT

-102 ATGAIPQEEFSESA
+102 AMGAIPQEEFSESA

-158 AGQNVRQNLSN
+158 AGQNVRQNLAN

-216 VGSLQNSLGGKLGA
+216 VGSLQNFLGGKLGA

-287 LGKALLANQTFAKSF
+287 LGKALLANKTFAKSF

-382 SFDTVQKLTNNSNN
+382 SFDTVQKLSNG

-407 DYSAVKNQTPQWLTD
+407 DYSAAKNQTPQWLTD

-450 DMVSA
+450 DMVAA
-455 IGQSFM
+455 IGRSFM
-461 AIWTNGTGLETLNN
+461 AVWTNGTGLETLNN

-480 QTIFDLIT
+480 QTIFNLIT

-497 WNTNN
+497 WNANN

-590 VIGNISQRLQEAWEK
+590 AIGNISQRLQEAWEK

-632 ATAQW
+632 ATANW
-637 AAHLNFEPLMESIRN
+637 AAQLNFEPLMGSIKN
-652 ILQAIKNLA
+652 LLQAIKNLV
-661 DSLGDV
+661 DTIGEV
-667 LGDLYENVVLPMLTW
+667 LGNVYQSVVLPFLGW
-682 VIQTG
+682 VIETA

-693 LLASVIQFLAEHKT
+693 LLATVIQFLSEHQN
-707 LLALLT
+707 LLVVLT
-713 DAVIGFVAAFKIASI
+713 GLVVGFIAAFKLAAI
-728 IQQLAS
+728 IQQLVKMAS
-734 MATAIGKVVSGISP
+734 AISDVIALFTANPILIAVVAIV
-748 LTAVLALVITLTVGI
+748 AALALVIANWNKIKEVAGNVCD
-763 MRAWS
+763 W
-768 NLTPLERAT
+768 
-777 TVIYGIVAAVAALA
+777 IVEKIQ
-791 VALGAVTGAAGAIA
+791 AIIQTIKDA
-805 AAAALAIGIGMVY
+805 IQSVKDFFSAIGNKV
-818 KNINAASKRSASS
+818 SS
-831 TRAYSLG
+831 GISSFFGGGTSAYSLP
-838 NADRPVAL
+838 ASAAVSSYSL
-846 STSDIPA
+846 DIPA

-864 EFLALLGDQKSG
+864 EFLALLGDQKNG

-918 ITGPYNS
+918 ITGPYNT

-935 VTGGA
+935 VAGGA

>member
-36 DKQAAKVH
+36 DKQAAKVQ

-158 AGQNVRQNLSN
+158 AGQNARQNLTN

-287 LGKALLANQTFAKSF
+287 LGKALIANKTFAKSF

-382 SFDTVQKLTNNSNN
+382 SFDTVQKLSNG

-407 DYSAVKNQTPQWLTD
+407 DYSAAKNQTPQWLTD

-480 QTIFDLIT
+480 QTIFNLIT

-590 VIGNISQRLQEAWEK
+590 AIGNISQRLQEAWEK

-693 LLASVIQFLAEHKT
+693 LLANVIRFLSEHKT

-713 DAVIGFVAAFKIASI
+713 HAVIGFVAAFKIASI

-734 MATAIGKVVSGISP
+734 MATAIGKVVAGITP
-748 LTAVLALVITLTVGI
+748 LTAALALIIMLTAGI
-763 MRAWS
+763 MSSWR
-768 NLTPLERAT
+768 NLTPFERAT
-777 TVIYGIVAAVAALA
+777 SIIFGLVAAVAALA
-791 VALGAVTGAAGAIA
+791 VALGAVTGAAGAIVA
-805 AAAALAIGIGMVY
+805 AVAIATGIGVVY
-818 KNINAASKRSASS
+818 SNIKNASKRSSASS
-831 TRAYSLG
+831 ASAYSLG
-838 NADRPVAL
+838 NGNRPVAF
-846 STSDIPA
+846 SMNDVPA

-888 AFNAALDARGGT
+888 AFNQALDARGG

-918 ITGPYNS
+918 ITGPYNT

-935 VTGGA
+935 VTGGV

>member
-36 DKQAAKVH
+36 DKQAAKVQ

-158 AGQNVRQNLSN
+158 AGQNVRQNLAN
-169 ETTQLENMKAGL
+169 ETTQLGNMKAGL

-238 FSNFGRSS
+238 FSSFGRSS

-287 LGKALLANQTFAKSF
+287 LGKALLANKTFAKSF

-480 QTIFDLIT
+480 QTIFNLIT

-502 TGEQMLQAIMNLLN
+502 TGEQMLQSIMNLLN
-516 TIIQIITSIGQAFIN
+516 TIIQIITSIGQAFIA
-531 AWNSGNA
+531 AWNDGNA
-538 GQAMLQAIMTAITN
+538 GQIMLQSIMTLITTVVQAISAIGQAFLAAWNDGNAGQTMIN
-552 VVSFVNSIGQ
+552 TLIQMITAVVNLVNSIGQ
-562 AFLTAW
+562 AFIAAW
-568 NDAGLGESIMGH
+568 SDAGLGESIFSNILS
-580 IISIVTNIAN
+580 IITNIENTIKSLAEN
-590 VIGNISQRLQEAWEK
+590 LQSAWEY
-605 NNNGVQIWEAIL
+605 NGNGVAVWE
-617 GIVDSILGFI
+617 SILKII
-627 DRITE
+627 DDVLAGIDKMSQ
-632 ATAQW
+632 ATADW
-637 AAHLNFEPLMESIRN
+637 ASGLNFEPLVTAFNNFMAALEPVVDLIMN
-652 ILQAIKNLA
+652 GLA
-661 DSLGDV
+661 WAW
-667 LGDLYENVVLPMLTW
+667 ENVLLPLASWTIEEAAPAVL
-682 VIQTG
+682 
-687 LPGLIN
+687 N
-693 LLASVIQFLAEHKT
+693 LLAA
-707 LLALLT
+707 ALQ
-713 DAVIGFVAAFKIASI
+713 AVY
-728 IQQLAS
+728 
-734 MATAIGKVVSGISP
+734 KVVSALAPILQTIWSIIKPIVQFIGFSVISIIKGLTDTITKLGDALSFVINLISKIGSGIGSGISS
-748 LTAVLALVITLTVGI
+748 LVG
-763 MRAWS
+763 
-768 NLTPLERAT
+768 
-777 TVIYGIVAAVAALA
+777 
-791 VALGAVTGAAGAIA
+791 ALGGG
-805 AAAALAIGIGMVY
+805 L
-818 KNINAASKRSASS
+818 SAFSLDS
-831 TRAYSLG
+831 PTAAYSL
-838 NADRPVAL
+838 
-846 STSDIPA
+846 DIPA

-888 AFNAALDARGGT
+888 AFNAALDARGGN

>member
-1 MADGSIRIDAT
+1 MADGSIRIEAT

-36 DKQAAKVH
+36 DKQAAKVQ

-158 AGQNVRQNLSN
+158 AGQNVRQNLAN

-201 LKRVVAGLGAGLKTS
+201 LKRVIAGLGAGLKTS
-216 VGSLQNSLGGKLGA
+216 VGSLQNFLGGKLGA

-238 FSNFGRSS
+238 FSSFGRSS

-287 LGKALLANQTFAKSF
+287 LGKALLANKTFAKSF

-382 SFDTVQKLTNNSNN
+382 SFDTVQKLTNKT
-396 TTDPSAPKFDT
+396 TTDPSTPKFDT
-407 DYSAVKNQTPQWLTD
+407 DYSAAKNQTPQWLTD

-455 IGQSFM
+455 IGQSFI

-480 QTIFDLIT
+480 QTIFNLIN

-497 WNTNN
+497 WNANN

-516 TIIQIITSIGQAFIN
+516 TIIQIITSIGQAFIA
-531 AWNSGNA
+531 AWNDGNA
-538 GQAMLQAIMTAITN
+538 GQIMLQSIMTLITTVVQAINAIGQAFLAAWNDGNAGQTMIN
-552 VVSFVNSIGQ
+552 TLIQMITAVVNLVNSIGQ
-562 AFLTAW
+562 AFIAAW
-568 NDAGLGESIMGH
+568 SDAGLGESIFSNILS
-580 IISIVTNIAN
+580 IITNIENAIKSLAEN
-590 VIGNISQRLQEAWEK
+590 LQSAWEY
-605 NNNGVQIWEAIL
+605 NGNGVAVWE
-617 GIVDSILGFI
+617 SILKII
-627 DRITE
+627 DDVLAGIDKMSQ
-632 ATAQW
+632 ATADW
-637 AAHLNFEPLMESIRN
+637 ASGLNFEPLVTAFNNFMAALEPVVDLIMNGLAWAWENVLLPLASWTIEDAVPAILN
-652 ILQAIKNLA
+652 LLAAALQAI
-661 DSLGDV
+661 
-667 LGDLYENVVLPMLTW
+667 Y
-682 VIQTG
+682 
-687 LPGLIN
+687 
-693 LLASVIQFLAEHKT
+693 
-707 LLALLT
+707 
-713 DAVIGFVAAFKIASI
+713 
-728 IQQLAS
+728 
-734 MATAIGKVVSGISP
+734 KVVSALAPILQTIWSIIKPIVQFIGFSVISIIEGLTDTITKLGDAISFVLNLISKIGSGIGSGISS
-748 LTAVLALVITLTVGI
+748 LVG
-763 MRAWS
+763 
-768 NLTPLERAT
+768 
-777 TVIYGIVAAVAALA
+777 
-791 VALGAVTGAAGAIA
+791 ALGGGLSAFSLDSPTAAY
-805 AAAALAIGIGMVY
+805 AL
-818 KNINAASKRSASS
+818 
-831 TRAYSLG
+831 
-838 NADRPVAL
+838 
-846 STSDIPA
+846 DIPA
-853 LANGAVISPNS
+853 LASGAVISPNS

-900 GNSSQPIELYIDG
+900 GNNSQPIELYIDG

-918 ITGPYNS
+918 ITGPYNT

>member
-1 MADGSIRIDAT
+1 MADGSIRIEAT

-36 DKQAAKVH
+36 DKQAAKVQ

-56 GTKGIKMQADLAAT
+56 GTKGVKMQADLAAT

-158 AGQNVRQNLSN
+158 AGQNVRQNLAN
-169 ETTQLENMKAGL
+169 ETTQLDNMKAGL

-201 LKRVVAGLGAGLKTS
+201 LKRVIAGLGVGLKSS

-287 LGKALLANQTFAKSF
+287 LGKALLANKTFAKSF

-335 AQMAQFIAS
+335 AQMAQFTAS
-344 VFGTTAQQ
+344 VFGTTAQK
-352 AQENAKELNKQ
+352 AQDNAKALEEQ
-363 TDALDSTASSA
+363 VDATNDTTKAT

-382 SFDTVQKLTNNSNN
+382 SFDTVQKLSNNSNN

-444 ALSALK
+444 ALTALK

-516 TIIQIITSIGQAFIN
+516 TIIQIITSIGQAFIA
-531 AWNSGNA
+531 AWNDGNA
-538 GQAMLQAIMTAITN
+538 GQIMLQAIMAAITN

-568 NDAGLGESIMGH
+568 NQAGLGESIMGH
-580 IISIVTNIAN
+580 IISIITNIVNA
-590 VIGNISQRLQEAWEK
+590 IGNIAQRLQEAWEK
-605 NNNGVQIWEAIL
+605 NNTGVAIWTAIL
-617 GIVDSILGFI
+617 GIVDSVLGFV
-627 DRITE
+627 DRIAQ
-632 ATAQW
+632 ATANW
-637 AAHLNFEPLMESIRN
+637 AARLNFSPLLESIKT
-652 ILQAIKNLA
+652 LLEGVKNLT
-661 DSLGDV
+661 DTLGEA
-667 LGDLYENVVLPMLTW
+667 LGEIYQDIILPLLTW

-687 LPGLIN
+687 LP
-693 LLASVIQFLAEHKT
+693 SVIT
-707 LLALLT
+707 LLGSLANFIANNKVLVKSLIE
-713 DAVIGFVAAFKIASI
+713 AVTLFVAAWKLTGIIAAVAKLVSTI
-728 IQQLAS
+728 NPLA
-734 MATAIGKVVSGISP
+734 AALGLVV
-748 LTAVLALVITLTVGI
+748 TLTLAV
-763 MRAWS
+763 MNAWS
-768 NLTPLERAT
+768 NLTTLERVT
-777 TVIYGIVAAVAALA
+777 TIIYGVVAAVAALA
-791 VALGAVTGAAGAIA
+791 VALGAVTGPAGAIA
-805 AAAALAIGIGMVY
+805 AAASIAVGIGMVALNTS
-818 KNINAASKRSASS
+818 KANKRSSS
-831 TRAYSLG
+831 GTRAYSG
-838 NADRPVAL
+838 DFSRPVAFSL
-846 STSDIPA
+846 DSVPH

>member
-1 MADGSIRIDAT
+1 M
-12 VSDEQA
+12 
-18 KKQIAQMTKD
+18 
-28 IEKQSAAV
+28 
-36 DKQAAKVH
+36 
-44 KLAEQWNKVAAG
+44 
-56 GTKGIKMQADLAAT
+56 
-70 EKEAARLAARLD
+70 
-82 EVNAEIEKAQSD
+82 
-94 YNTKLKQA
+94 
-102 ATGAIPQEEFSESA
+102 
-116 QKLNSLVAESDKL
+116 

-158 AGQNVRQNLSN
+158 AGQNVRQSLDN
-169 ETTQLENMKAGL
+169 ETTQLGNMKAGL

-230 AIDKLKAK
+230 AIDKLKSK

-287 LGKALLANQTFAKSF
+287 LGKALLANKTFAKF

-407 DYSAVKNQTPQWLTD
+407 DYSAAKNQTPQWLTD

-455 IGQSFM
+455 IGQAFM
-461 AIWTNGTGLETLNN
+461 SVWTNGTGLELLNN

-480 QTIFDLIT
+480 QTIFNLIT

-516 TIIQIITSIGQAFIN
+516 TIIQIITSIGQAFIA
-531 AWNSGNA
+531 AWNDGNA
-538 GQAMLQAIMTAITN
+538 GQIMLQAIMTAITN

-562 AFLTAW
+562 AFIVAW
-568 NDAGLGESIMGH
+568 NQAGLGESIMGH
-580 IISIVTNIAN
+580 IISIITNIAN
-590 VIGNISQRLQEAWEK
+590 AIGNISQRLQEAWEK

-637 AAHLNFEPLMESIRN
+637 AAHLNFEPLMESIKN

-713 DAVIGFVAAFKIASI
+713 DAVIGFVTAFKITSI

-748 LTAVLALVITLTVGI
+748 LTAVLALVIALTAGI
-763 MRAWS
+763 MSAWS

-838 NADRPVAL
+838 NADRPVAPYSL
-846 STSDIPA
+846 DIPA

>member
-36 DKQAAKVH
+36 DKQAAKVQ

-70 EKEAARLAARLD
+70 EKEAARLATRLD

-94 YNTKLKQA
+94 YSTKLKQA

-116 QKLNSLVAESDKL
+116 QKLNSLVAESDRL
-129 GEALRNADDKAAQLK
+129 GEALRNADAKAAQLK
-144 QQLAEIKQSSTMSS
+144 QQLTEIQQSSTMSS
-158 AGQNVRQNLSN
+158 AGQNVRQNLAN

-201 LKRVVAGLGAGLKTS
+201 LKRVIASLGVGLKTS
-216 VGSLQNSLGGKLGA
+216 VGSLQNSLGSKLGA
-230 AIDKLKAK
+230 TIDKLKSK

-272 FFNLISKALTAMADR
+272 FFNLISKALTAMTDR
-287 LGKALLANQTFAKSF
+287 LGKALLANKTFAKSF

-315 IYESIIPW
+315 IYESIIPL

-382 SFDTVQKLTNNSNN
+382 SFDTVQKLTNNSSN

-450 DMVSA
+450 DMISA
-455 IGQSFM
+455 IGQAFM
-461 AIWTNGTGLETLNN
+461 AVWTNGTGLALLNN

-480 QTIFDLIT
+480 QTIFNLIT
-488 AIATAFTNA
+488 SIATAFTNA
-497 WNTNN
+497 WNANN
-502 TGEQMLQAIMNLLN
+502 TGEQMLQVIMNLLN
-516 TIIQIITSIGQAFIN
+516 TIVQIITSIGQAFIN

-562 AFLTAW
+562 AFIVAW
-568 NDAGLGESIMGH
+568 NQAGLGESIMGH

-617 GIVDSILGFI
+617 GIVDSILGYI
-627 DRITE
+627 DRCSK
-632 ATAQW
+632 ATADW
-637 AAHLNFEPLMESIRN
+637 AAQLNFEPLMESIKN
-652 ILQAIKNLA
+652 LLQAIKNLV
-661 DSLGDV
+661 DTIGEV
-667 LGDLYENVVLPMLTW
+667 LGNVHQSIVLPFLGW
-682 VIQTG
+682 VIETA

-693 LLASVIQFLAEHKT
+693 LLASVIQFLSEHQN
-707 LLALLT
+707 LLVVLT
-713 DAVIGFVAAFKIASI
+713 GLVVGFIAAFKLIAI
-728 IQQLAS
+728 IQQLVKMAS
-734 MATAIGKVVSGISP
+734 AISDVIALFTANPILVAVVAIV
-748 LTAVLALVITLTVGI
+748 AALALVIANWDKIKEVAGNVCD
-763 MRAWS
+763 W
-768 NLTPLERAT
+768 
-777 TVIYGIVAAVAALA
+777 IVEKIQAIIQTIKDAIQAVKDFFS
-791 VALGAVTGAAGAIA
+791 
-805 AAAALAIGIGMVY
+805 AIGNKV
-818 KNINAASKRSASS
+818 SS
-831 TRAYSLG
+831 GISSFFGGGTSAYSLPES
-838 NADRPVAL
+838 AAVSSYSL
-846 STSDIPA
+846 DIPA
-853 LANGAVISPNS
+853 LANGAVISPNG

>member
-36 DKQAAKVH
+36 DKQAAKVQ

-116 QKLNSLVAESDKL
+116 QKLNSLVVESDKL

-158 AGQNVRQNLSN
+158 AGQNVRQNLAN
-169 ETTQLENMKAGL
+169 ETTQLGNMKAGL

-238 FSNFGRSS
+238 FSSFGRSS

-287 LGKALLANQTFAKSF
+287 LGKALLANKTFAKSF

-480 QTIFDLIT
+480 QTIFNLIT

-502 TGEQMLQAIMNLLN
+502 TGEQMLQSIMNLLN
-516 TIIQIITSIGQAFIN
+516 TIIQIITSIGQAFIA
-531 AWNSGNA
+531 AWNDGNA
-538 GQAMLQAIMTAITN
+538 GQIMLQSIMTLITTVVQAISAIGQAFLAAWNDGNAGQTMIN
-552 VVSFVNSIGQ
+552 TLIQMITAVVNLVNSIGQ
-562 AFLTAW
+562 AFIAAW
-568 NDAGLGESIMGH
+568 SDAGLGESIFSNILS
-580 IISIVTNIAN
+580 IITNIENTIKSLAEN
-590 VIGNISQRLQEAWEK
+590 LQSAWEY
-605 NNNGVQIWEAIL
+605 NGNGVAVWE
-617 GIVDSILGFI
+617 SILKII
-627 DRITE
+627 DDVLAGIDKMSQ
-632 ATAQW
+632 ATADW
-637 AAHLNFEPLMESIRN
+637 ASGLNFEPLVTAFNNFMAALEPVVDLIMN
-652 ILQAIKNLA
+652 GLA
-661 DSLGDV
+661 WAW
-667 LGDLYENVVLPMLTW
+667 ENVLLPLASWTIEEAAPAVL
-682 VIQTG
+682 
-687 LPGLIN
+687 N
-693 LLASVIQFLAEHKT
+693 LLAA
-707 LLALLT
+707 ALQ
-713 DAVIGFVAAFKIASI
+713 AVY
-728 IQQLAS
+728 
-734 MATAIGKVVSGISP
+734 KVVSALAPILQTIWSIIKPIVQFIGFSVISIIKGLTDTITKLGDALSFVINLISKIGSGIGSGISS
-748 LTAVLALVITLTVGI
+748 LVG
-763 MRAWS
+763 
-768 NLTPLERAT
+768 
-777 TVIYGIVAAVAALA
+777 
-791 VALGAVTGAAGAIA
+791 ALGGG
-805 AAAALAIGIGMVY
+805 L
-818 KNINAASKRSASS
+818 SAFSLDS
-831 TRAYSLG
+831 PTAAYSL
-838 NADRPVAL
+838 
-846 STSDIPA
+846 DIPA

-888 AFNAALDARGGT
+888 AFNAALDARGGN

>member
-36 DKQAAKVH
+36 DKQAAKVQ

-70 EKEAARLAARLD
+70 EKEAARLATRLD

-94 YNTKLKQA
+94 YSTKLKQA

-158 AGQNVRQNLSN
+158 AGQNVRQSLDN
-169 ETTQLENMKAGL
+169 ETTQLGNMKAGL

-216 VGSLQNSLGGKLGA
+216 VGSLQNSLGDKLGA
-230 AIDKLKAK
+230 AIDKLKSK

-287 LGKALLANQTFAKSF
+287 LGKALLANKTFAKSF

-480 QTIFDLIT
+480 QTIFNLIA

-516 TIIQIITSIGQAFIN
+516 TIVQIITSIGQAFIN

-562 AFLTAW
+562 AFIVAW
-568 NDAGLGESIMGH
+568 NQAGLGESIMGH
-580 IISIVTNIAN
+580 IISIITNIAN
-590 VIGNISQRLQEAWEK
+590 AIGNIAQRLQEAWEK
-605 NNNGVQIWEAIL
+605 NNTGVAIWTAIL
-617 GIVDSILGFI
+617 GIVDSVLGFV
-627 DRITE
+627 DRIAQ
-632 ATAQW
+632 ATANW
-637 AAHLNFEPLMESIRN
+637 AAQLNFSPLLESIKT
-652 ILQAIKNLA
+652 LLEGVKNLT
-661 DSLGDV
+661 DTLGEA
-667 LGDLYENVVLPMLTW
+667 LGEIYQDIILPLLTW

-687 LPGLIN
+687 LPG
-693 LLASVIQFLAEHKT
+693 VIT
-707 LLALLT
+707 LLGSLANFIANNKVLVKSLIE
-713 DAVIGFVAAFKIASI
+713 AVTLFVAAWKLTGIIAAVAKLVSTI
-728 IQQLAS
+728 NPLA
-734 MATAIGKVVSGISP
+734 AALGLVV
-748 LTAVLALVITLTVGI
+748 TLTLAV
-763 MRAWS
+763 MNAWS
-768 NLTPLERAT
+768 NLTTLERVT
-777 TVIYGIVAAVAALA
+777 TIIYGVVAAVAALA
-791 VALGAVTGAAGAIA
+791 VALGAITGPAGAIA
-805 AAAALAIGIGMVY
+805 AAASIAVGLGMVALNTS
-818 KNINAASKRSASS
+818 KANKRSSS
-831 TRAYSLG
+831 GTRAYSE
-838 NADRPVAL
+838 DFSRPVAFSL
-846 STSDIPA
+846 DSVPH

>member
-36 DKQAAKVH
+36 DKQAAKVQ

-70 EKEAARLAARLD
+70 EKEATRLAARLD

-129 GEALRNADDKAAQLK
+129 GEALRNADAKAAQLK

-158 AGQNVRQNLSN
+158 AGQNVRQNLAN

-201 LKRVVAGLGAGLKTS
+201 LKRVIAGLGAGLKTS
-216 VGSLQNSLGGKLGA
+216 VGSLQNFLGGKLGA

-352 AQENAKELNKQ
+352 AQENAKKLNKQ

-382 SFDTVQKLTNNSNN
+382 SFDTVQKLTNNSSN

-502 TGEQMLQAIMNLLN
+502 TGEQMLQAIMDLLN
-516 TIIQIITSIGQAFIN
+516 TIIQIITSIGQAFIA
-531 AWNSGNA
+531 AWNDGNA
-538 GQAMLQAIMTAITN
+538 GQIMLQSIMTLITTVVQAINAIGQAFLAAWNDGNAGQTMIN
-552 VVSFVNSIGQ
+552 TLIQMITAVVNLVNSIGQ
-562 AFLTAW
+562 AFITAW
-568 NDAGLGESIMGH
+568 TDAGLGESIFSNILS
-580 IISIVTNIAN
+580 IITNIENTIKSLAEN
-590 VIGNISQRLQEAWEK
+590 LQSAWEY
-605 NNNGVQIWEAIL
+605 NGNGVAIWESIL
-617 GIVDSILGFI
+617 KIVDDVLAGI
-627 DRITE
+627 DKMSQ
-632 ATAQW
+632 ATADW
-637 AAHLNFEPLMESIRN
+637 ASGLNFEPLVTAFNNFMAALEPVVDLIVNGLAWAWENVLLPLASWTIEEAAPAILN
-652 ILQAIKNLA
+652 LLAAALQAI
-661 DSLGDV
+661 
-667 LGDLYENVVLPMLTW
+667 Y
-682 VIQTG
+682 
-687 LPGLIN
+687 
-693 LLASVIQFLAEHKT
+693 
-707 LLALLT
+707 
-713 DAVIGFVAAFKIASI
+713 
-728 IQQLAS
+728 
-734 MATAIGKVVSGISP
+734 KVVSALAPILQTIWSIIKPIVQFIGFSVISIIKGLTDTITKLGDAISFVLNLISKIGSGIGSGISS
-748 LTAVLALVITLTVGI
+748 LVG
-763 MRAWS
+763 
-768 NLTPLERAT
+768 
-777 TVIYGIVAAVAALA
+777 
-791 VALGAVTGAAGAIA
+791 ALGGGLSAFSLDSPTAAY
-805 AAAALAIGIGMVY
+805 AL
-818 KNINAASKRSASS
+818 
-831 TRAYSLG
+831 
-838 NADRPVAL
+838 
-846 STSDIPA
+846 DIPA

-900 GNSSQPIELYIDG
+900 VNSSQPIELYIDG

>member
-36 DKQAAKVH
+36 DKQAAKVQ

-70 EKEAARLAARLD
+70 EKEAARLATRLD

-94 YNTKLKQA
+94 YSTKLKQA

-144 QQLAEIKQSSTMSS
+144 QQLAEIKQSSMMSS
-158 AGQNVRQNLSN
+158 AGQNVRQSLDN
-169 ETTQLENMKAGL
+169 ETTQLGNMKAGL

-201 LKRVVAGLGAGLKTS
+201 LKRVIASLGVGLKTS
-216 VGSLQNSLGGKLGA
+216 VGSLQNFLGGKLGA

-352 AQENAKELNKQ
+352 AQENAKELNNQ

-497 WNTNN
+497 WNTND

-516 TIIQIITSIGQAFIN
+516 TIIQIITSIGQAFIA
-531 AWNSGNA
+531 AWNDGNA
-538 GQAMLQAIMTAITN
+538 GQIMLQSIMTLITTVVQAISAIGQAFLAAWNDGNAGQTMIN
-552 VVSFVNSIGQ
+552 TLIQMITAVVNLVNSIGQ
-562 AFLTAW
+562 AFITAW
-568 NDAGLGESIMGH
+568 TQGGLGQSIFAH
-580 IISIVTNIAN
+580 ILSIVTNIIAAIKSIAEN
-590 VIGNISQRLQEAWEK
+590 LQSAWEY
-605 NNNGVQIWEAIL
+605 NGNGVAIWT
-617 GIVDSILGFI
+617 SILKIIDDVLAGI
-627 DRITE
+627 DRMSQ
-632 ATAQW
+632 AW
-637 AAHLNFEPLMESIRN
+637 ANWASGLNFEPLMTAFRN
-652 ILQAIKNLA
+652 LLAAIEPLVDIIMNGLSWAYENVLQPFSKWTIEEAAPAILNLLAAALQAI
-661 DSLGDV
+661 
-667 LGDLYENVVLPMLTW
+667 Y
-682 VIQTG
+682 
-687 LPGLIN
+687 
-693 LLASVIQFLAEHKT
+693 
-707 LLALLT
+707 
-713 DAVIGFVAAFKIASI
+713 
-728 IQQLAS
+728 
-734 MATAIGKVVSGISP
+734 KVVSALAPILQTIWSIIKPIVQFIGFSVISIIKGLTDTITKLGDALSFVINLISKIGSGIGSGISS
-748 LTAVLALVITLTVGI
+748 LVG
-763 MRAWS
+763 
-768 NLTPLERAT
+768 
-777 TVIYGIVAAVAALA
+777 
-791 VALGAVTGAAGAIA
+791 ALGGGLSAFSLDSPTAAY
-805 AAAALAIGIGMVY
+805 AL
-818 KNINAASKRSASS
+818 
-831 TRAYSLG
+831 
-838 NADRPVAL
+838 
-846 STSDIPA
+846 DIPA

-900 GNSSQPIELYIDG
+900 SNSSQPIELYIDG

>member
-1 MADGSIRIDAT
+1 MADGSIRIEAT

-36 DKQAAKVH
+36 DKQAAKVQ

-94 YNTKLKQA
+94 YSTKLKQA

-158 AGQNVRQNLSN
+158 AGQNVRQSLDN

-201 LKRVVAGLGAGLKTS
+201 LKRVVADLGAGLKTS
-216 VGSLQNSLGGKLGA
+216 VGSLQNSLGDKLGA
-230 AIDKLKAK
+230 AIDKLKSK

-352 AQENAKELNKQ
+352 AQENAKELNNQ

-407 DYSAVKNQTPQWLTD
+407 DYSAAKKQTPQWLTD
-422 FWKVFQDSWAQYG
+422 FWKVFQDSWTQYG

-455 IGQSFM
+455 IGQAFM
-461 AIWTNGTGLETLNN
+461 SVWTNGTGLELLNN

-480 QTIFDLIT
+480 QTIFNLIT

-516 TIIQIITSIGQAFIN
+516 TIIQIITSIGQAFIA
-531 AWNSGNA
+531 AWNDGNA
-538 GQAMLQAIMTAITN
+538 GQIMLQAIMTAITN

-562 AFLTAW
+562 AFVVAW
-568 NDAGLGESIMGH
+568 NQAGLGESIMGH
-580 IISIVTNIAN
+580 IISIITNIAN
-590 VIGNISQRLQEAWEK
+590 AIGNIAQRLQEAWEK
-605 NNNGVQIWEAIL
+605 NNTGVAIWTAIL
-617 GIVDSILGFI
+617 GIVDSVLGFV
-627 DRITE
+627 DRIAQ
-632 ATAQW
+632 ATTNW
-637 AAHLNFEPLMESIRN
+637 AAQLNFSPLLESIKT
-652 ILQAIKNLA
+652 LLEGVKNLT
-661 DSLGDV
+661 DTLGEA
-667 LGDLYENVVLPMLTW
+667 LGEIYQDIILPLLTW

-687 LPGLIN
+687 LP
-693 LLASVIQFLAEHKT
+693 SVIT
-707 LLALLT
+707 LLGSLANFIANNKVLVKSLIE
-713 DAVIGFVAAFKIASI
+713 AVTLFVAAWKLTGIIAAVAKLVSTI
-728 IQQLAS
+728 NPLA
-734 MATAIGKVVSGISP
+734 AALGLVV
-748 LTAVLALVITLTVGI
+748 TLTLAV
-763 MRAWS
+763 MNAWS
-768 NLTPLERAT
+768 NLTTLERVT
-777 TVIYGIVAAVAALA
+777 TIIYGVVAAVAALA
-791 VALGAVTGAAGAIA
+791 VALGAITGPAGAIA
-805 AAAALAIGIGMVY
+805 AAASIAVGLGMVALNTS
-818 KNINAASKRSASS
+818 KANKRSSS
-831 TRAYSLG
+831 GTRAYSE
-838 NADRPVAL
+838 DFSRPVAFSL
-846 STSDIPA
+846 DSVPH

-888 AFNAALDARGGT
+888 AFNQAMDARGGT
-900 GNSSQPIELYIDG
+900 GGSNSPIDLYIDG
-913 AKFAR
+913 TKFAR
-918 ITGPYNS
+918 IMNAYNS
-925 GETRRRGVSL
+925 SESRRRGVNL
-935 VTGGA
+935 VAGGAI

>member
-36 DKQAAKVH
+36 DKQAAKVQ

-70 EKEAARLAARLD
+70 EKEAARLATRLD

-94 YNTKLKQA
+94 YSTKLKQA

-116 QKLNSLVAESDKL
+116 QKLNSLVAESDRL
-129 GEALRNADDKAAQLK
+129 GEALRNADAKAAQLK

-158 AGQNVRQNLSN
+158 AGQNVRQNLAN

-189 DFVSQ
+189 DFASQ

-201 LKRVVAGLGAGLKTS
+201 LKRVIASLGAGLKTS

-230 AIDKLKAK
+230 AIDKLKSK
-238 FSNFGRSS
+238 FANFGRTS

-287 LGKALLANQTFAKSF
+287 LGKVMLANKTFAKSF

-315 IYESIIPW
+315 IYESIIPL

-382 SFDTVQKLTNNSNN
+382 SFDTVQKLTNN

-407 DYSAVKNQTPQWLTD
+407 DYSAAKNQTPQWLTD

-480 QTIFDLIT
+480 QTIFNLIT

-590 VIGNISQRLQEAWEK
+590 AIGNISQRLQEAWEK

-617 GIVDSILGFI
+617 GIVDSILGYI
-627 DRITE
+627 DRCSK
-632 ATAQW
+632 ATADW
-637 AAHLNFEPLMESIRN
+637 AAQLNFEPLMESIKN
-652 ILQAIKNLA
+652 LLQAIKNLV
-661 DSLGDV
+661 DTIGDV
-667 LGDLYENVVLPMLTW
+667 LGNIHQSVVLPFLGW
-682 VIQTG
+682 VIETA

-693 LLASVIQFLAEHKT
+693 LLASVIQFLSEHQN
-707 LLALLT
+707 LLVVLT
-713 DAVIGFVAAFKIASI
+713 GLVVGFIAAFKLVAI
-728 IQQLAS
+728 IQQLVKMAS
-734 MATAIGKVVSGISP
+734 AISDVIALFTANPILVAVVAIV
-748 LTAVLALVITLTVGI
+748 AALALVIANWNKIKEVAGNVCD
-763 MRAWS
+763 W
-768 NLTPLERAT
+768 
-777 TVIYGIVAAVAALA
+777 IVEKIQ
-791 VALGAVTGAAGAIA
+791 AIIQTIKDA
-805 AAAALAIGIGMVY
+805 IQSVKDFFSAIGNKV
-818 KNINAASKRSASS
+818 SS
-831 TRAYSLG
+831 GISSFFGGGTSAYSLP
-838 NADRPVAL
+838 ASAAVSSYSL
-846 STSDIPA
+846 DIPA
-853 LANGAVISPNS
+853 LANGAVISPNN

-918 ITGPYNS
+918 ITGPYNT

-935 VTGGA
+935 VAGGA

>member
-1 MADGSIRIDAT
+1 MADGSIRIEAT

-36 DKQAAKVH
+36 DKQAAKVQ

-56 GTKGIKMQADLAAT
+56 GTKGTKMQADLAAT

-158 AGQNVRQNLSN
+158 AGQNVRQNLAN
-169 ETTQLENMKAGL
+169 ETTQLDNMKAGL

-194 TNSKMAK
+194 TNSQMAK
-201 LKRVVAGLGAGLKTS
+201 LKRVIASLGAGLKTS

-287 LGKALLANQTFAKSF
+287 LGKALLANKTFAKSF

-382 SFDTVQKLTNNSNN
+382 SFDTVQKLTNKT
-396 TTDPSAPKFDT
+396 TTDPSTPKFDT
-407 DYSAVKNQTPQWLTD
+407 DYSAAKNQTPQWLTD
-422 FWKVFQDSWAQYG
+422 FWKVFQESWAQYG

-461 AIWTNGTGLETLNN
+461 KIWTNGTGLETLNN

-480 QTIFDLIT
+480 QTIFNLIT

-590 VIGNISQRLQEAWEK
+590 AIGNISQRLQEAWEK

-693 LLASVIQFLAEHKT
+693 LLANVIQFLSEHKT

-734 MATAIGKVVSGISP
+734 MAAAIGKIVSGISP
-748 LTAVLALVITLTVGI
+748 LTAVLALVITLTIGI
-763 MRAWS
+763 ISAWS

-791 VALGAVTGAAGAIA
+791 VAIGAVTGAAGAIA

-818 KNINAASKRSASS
+818 KNINAASKRSSASA

-838 NADRPVAL
+838 NADRPVAF
-846 STSDIPA
+846 SMNDVPA

-864 EFLALLGDQKSG
+864 EFLALLGDQKNG

-888 AFNAALDARGGT
+888 AFNAALDARGGA

-918 ITGPYNS
+918 ITGPYNT

-935 VTGGA
+935 VAGGA